1 MRPTVDKVE
10 SSIKGGVKAKLGRKT
25 LVLGANGLGKSA
37 IVNAVELAGTGK
49 ASDVAG
55 RSVLAKDADLF
66 MLAPPGTDHVSARA
80 HLSEGA
86 GMAAW
91 ELKKGHRAKRTG
103 PEIAFPLRG
112 VEEALLGS
120 AETARKWVLQHGTPF
135 SWSDVIMLVPASLQP
150 RLASLGR
157 DPDPASSLTSAL
169 EKARAEV
176 RTCNASAKTLRSLS
190 PPSQPPP
197 NPQEISALEAIV
209 SAWQARKG
217 ADSTSESAVAILKE
231 ALETRRG
238 QISSLEGRSSKLE
251 GQLAQLPKPQGNL
264 DVLRS
269 AIVVVETIAAGHFA
283 RCPICEG
290 KVDLEAMKTKCATG
304 KAKIAQLSELADKR
318 LELVRTQDAILSEL
332 RMARRGA
339 DTLATEFARA
349 EKAVKKDD
357 SPVPAMSLDAAQAQ
371 LRSLAILK
379 AGWDASQRAEERAL
393 AAESDAHEWSQ
404 LADALSKA
412 LGVLVEKACAGFVKK
427 VQRYLPREDLFGVEL
442 LDGEREI
449 LRVGLMRLAGDHMV
463 LHAALSGAEWARVTA
478 ALALAV
484 APTSG
489 ACVVCPEERAF
500 DPDTLSSVLAA
511 FGAALDDVMGRG
523 DGPQV
528 IVTSPNPP
536 REVPPGWTVIDLG
549 GINAVEAGS
558 PVVTKVPTESK
569 SKASAPPPAKGKPKV
584 ANEPAVSA
592 NEPQKQLSAAD
603 LSSLFE

>member
-25 LVLGANGLGKSA
+25 LILGANGLGKSA

-66 MLAPPGTDHVSARA
+66 MLAPPGADHVSARA

-103 PEIAFPLRG
+103 PEIAFPLRA

-197 NPQEISALEAIV
+197 DPVFIAELEGII
-209 SAWQARKG
+209 SAWQLRGNAAG
-217 ADSTSESAVAILKE
+217 PDDSAVQILKE
-231 ALETRRG
+231 ALETRRT
-238 QISSLEGRSSKLE
+238 QISSLEGRVNEIEAKL
-251 GQLAQLPKPQGNL
+251 ASLPKPQGNFE
-264 DVLRS
+264 VLRS
-269 AIVVVETIAAGHFA
+269 AITVVETIAAGHFA

-290 KVDLEAMKTKCATG
+290 KVDLEAMKAKCISG
-304 KAKIAQLSELADKR
+304 KAKVKALLAQAEEWNATVKDRESS
-318 LELVRTQDAILSEL
+318 LSEL

-349 EKAVKKDD
+349 EKTVKKDD
-357 SPVPAMSLDAAQAQ
+357 SPVPAMSLEAAQEK
-371 LRSLAILK
+371 LRSLMSIR

-412 LGVLVEKACAGFVKK
+412 LGVLVEKACEGFIKK

-449 LRVGLMRLAGDHMV
+449 LRVGLLRLAGDHMV

-536 REVPPGWTVIDLG
+536 REGPPG
-549 GINAVEAGS
+549 
-558 PVVTKVPTESK
+558 
-569 SKASAPPPAKGKPKV
+569 
-584 ANEPAVSA
+584 
-592 NEPQKQLSAAD
+592 
-603 LSSLFE
+603 

>member
-49 ASDVAG
+49 TSDVAG

-238 QISSLEGRSSKLE
+238 QISSLEGRSSKL
-251 GQLAQLPKPQGNL
+251 Q
-264 DVLRS
+264 
-269 AIVVVETIAAGHFA
+269 GHFA

-427 VQRYLPREDLFGVEL
+427 VQRYLPREDLFGVQL

>member
-251 GQLAQLPKPQGNL
+251 GQLAQL
-264 DVLRS
+264 
-269 AIVVVETIAAGHFA
+269 
-283 RCPICEG
+283 
-290 KVDLEAMKTKCATG
+290 
-304 KAKIAQLSELADKR
+304 ADKR

-339 DTLATEFARA
+339 DTLATEFSRA

-412 LGVLVEKACAGFVKK
+412 LGVLVEKACEGFIKK

-449 LRVGLMRLAGDHMV
+449 L
-463 LHAALSGAEWARVTA
+463 
-478 ALALAV
+478 
-484 APTSG
+484 
-489 ACVVCPEERAF
+489 EEVF
-500 DPDTLSSVLAA
+500 PGQV
-511 FGAALDDVMGRG
+511 ALD
-523 DGPQV
+523 
-528 IVTSPNPP
+528 
-536 REVPPGWTVIDLG
+536 L
-549 GINAVEAGS
+549 
-558 PVVTKVPTESK
+558 
-569 SKASAPPPAKGKPKV
+569 
-584 ANEPAVSA
+584 
-592 NEPQKQLSAAD
+592 
-603 LSSLFE
+603 

>member
-10 SSIKGGVKAKLGRKT
+10 SSIKGGGKAKRGRKT

-66 MLAPPGTDHVSARA
+66 MLAPPGADHVSAPA
-80 HLSEGA
+80 H
-86 GMAAW
+86 
-91 ELKKGHRAKRTG
+91 
-103 PEIAFPLRG
+103 PL
-112 VEEALLGS
+112 
-120 AETARKWVLQHGTPF
+120 TTP
-135 SWSDVIMLVPASLQP
+135 
-150 RLASLGR
+150 
-157 DPDPASSLTSAL
+157 L

-379 AGWDASQRAEERAL
+379 AGWDGSQRAEERAL

-536 REVPPGWTVIDLG
+536 REVPPGWTVIPPG
-549 GINAVEAGS
+549 KGESRKWQINRQFLRTSPQSRPQQPICRGS
-558 PVVTKVPTESK
+558 SNRYLPGTWRGSK
-569 SKASAPPPAKGKPKV
+569 WYC
-584 ANEPAVSA
+584 
-592 NEPQKQLSAAD
+592 
-603 LSSLFE
+603 